1 MVNAMKMTV
10 SMLVTLSA
18 AFFVIGCK
26 KDGGVNIAVSNHA
39 NEDERAPASAD
50 DVTMAALARI
60 TSATVSLTNCLFRN
74 PGKAMTPYRQIL
86 DEIDTLPSVAKARC
100 VKDLARSILAVPYE
114 QLGQYERAIS
124 LRAMWDMIG
133 DVGWPGIGEVDLWE
147 MRMLRL
153 YRMRASAEFAQSET
167 NNWTTRC
174 FIAVTTGFLES
185 DSEYLEQIL
194 AEWISSP
201 YPPKGR
207 AGLGRG
213 GEMTEEDYKT
223 VKEKLERFLGR
234 PIRTREEICR
244 AQIERSRQ
252 LRSEMEQREAER
264 RQLEVRILEDKRTGR
279 KDSWY
284 MDYTTNLQETSLN
297 APTGK

>member
-1 MVNAMKMTV
+1 M
-10 SMLVTLSA
+10 
-18 AFFVIGCK
+18 
-26 KDGGVNIAVSNHA
+26 
-39 NEDERAPASAD
+39 
-50 DVTMAALARI
+50 
-60 TSATVSLTNCLFRN
+60 
-74 PGKAMTPYRQIL
+74 
-86 DEIDTLPSVAKARC
+86 
-100 VKDLARSILAVPYE
+100 
-114 QLGQYERAIS
+114 
-124 LRAMWDMIG
+124 G
-133 DVGWPGIGEVDLWE
+133 DVGWPGVGEVDVWE

-167 NNWTTRC
+167 NNWTTRS

-213 GEMTEEDYKT
+213 GEMTEEDYKI

-234 PIRTREEICR
+234 PIRTREEISR

-264 RQLEVRILEDKRTGR
+264 QQRAAQILEDKRSG
-279 KDSWY
+279 KKASWY
-284 MDYTTNLQETSLN
+284 TGFTTNQQESTINPS
-297 APTGK
+297 TRK